1 MGRSS
6 EPYRPSKMGLAASD
20 SELRLARYALQ
31 MSEHLTEGSE
41 SSFWPTAQA
50 LWPTPRA
57 TDGTKGGPGQRGSKG
72 DLMLP
77 SLVLWPT
84 PSAVSYGSNKG
95 GAAGR
100 VGEKRASL
108 DTLGKHWS
116 TPTARDGSG
125 RGPGQSNKV
134 QGGPNLM
141 TQVDQWSSPQS
152 GRLDGTP
159 PRGRSTVA
167 LNPEFVET
175 LMGLPI
181 GWTDCGFSETESYRS
196 KPQQPSSSA
205 SRGS

>member
-41 SSFWPTAQA
+41 SSFWPTATTTDA
-50 LWPTPRA
+50 KASGASGYSTASGRHSGTTLTDAAVRLWP
-57 TDGTKGGPGQRGSKG
+57 
-72 DLMLP
+72 
-77 SLVLWPT
+77 
-84 PSAVSYGSNKG
+84 
-95 GAAGR
+95 
-100 VGEKRASL
+100 
-108 DTLGKHWS
+108 

-152 GRLDGTP
+152 GRLGETP
-159 PRGRSTVA
+159 QRGRSTVA

-175 LMGLPI
+175 LMGLPV
-181 GWTDCGFSETESYRS
+181 GWTDCGYSETESSRS
-196 KPQQPSSSA
+196 KPQSPSSSV

>member
-50 LWPTPRA
+50 RDWKGPPGVNVNRSNLAREAALWPTPRA
-57 TDGTKGGPGQRGSKG
+57 SDGTKGGPGQRGSKG

-100 VGEKRASL
+100 VGETRHSL
-108 DTLGKHWS
+108 ESL
-116 TPTARDGSG
+116 AA
-125 RGPGQSNKV
+125 
-134 QGGPNLM
+134 
-141 TQVDQWSSPQS
+141 QS
-152 GRLDGTP
+152 GRLGGTP

-175 LMGLPI
+175 LMGLPV
-181 GWTDCGFSETESYRS
+181 GWTDCGYSETESSRS
-196 KPQQPSSSA
+196 KPQSPSSSA